1 MNTKLLDYYAGDE
14 FSASVWENKY
24 AMDGVFGK
32 ESTPDEMHYRMSRE
46 LGRAELK
53 YGKRD
58 FGEKLSKFGKDLSWR
73 DPNYDGGTTYTTT
86 TNTEMHNIQYN
97 IYCYLQRYKY
107 IIPQGSIMS
116 ILGHSKVIGSL
127 SNCFVIPSPVDS
139 YGGIFKTDEQIAQLQ
154 KRRGGVGLNL
164 NSLRPEGTVVS
175 NAAGTS
181 TGAHSFMDR
190 YSSTTR
196 EVAQNGRRGALMLLI
211 DCRHPDVFKFV
222 TKKKDRTKVTGANIS
237 VMLTDKFMEAVKN
250 DSDFFCSFPLR
261 DIPDGS
267 KLAAYNV
274 LVGWH
279 DVKVMKIRAK
289 ELYDLI
295 VKMAWDNAEPGVAFI
310 DRILT
315 YCPEGV
321 YSQYKPVAS
330 NPCGEQW
337 MQAYDAC
344 RLLALNLFSVV
355 ANPFTKDA
363 NIDYE
368 LLYKIAYVQQRLA
381 DDIVDLEIEYVEN
394 IIKKIKSDG
403 EPDDVKAN
411 ELNLW
416 ENIRKVA
423 ASSRRTGCGFTAMAD
438 MLAALG
444 LKYDSDEAITVIGK
458 VMKEKMRAELDCTID
473 LAIERGP
480 FEGWNPS
487 KEFYGGGNG
496 NFYVPSNAKEAK
508 GENAFYQMLCDEF
521 PDQVDRMLKYGRRNV
536 SWSTVAPTGSV
547 SIVALLDKY
556 SNTSAGI
563 EPQFACYYFRNVK
576 VNPNDE
582 NVRVDSVDANG
593 DSWKTT
599 AVVMGGLKEW
609 IDLHHETAKFVGVEN
624 LPKAVIEE
632 LYKKSPYYKSCAS
645 DISWEKRIEIQALVQ
660 KYTTNAIS
668 STLNLPK
675 DTTKETV
682 DKIYKMAWESGL
694 KGVTIYRDGCRDG
707 VLNLEKKAT
716 FEYKDAVKRPKDLDC
731 QIFSTTAKGK
741 KWNVIVGLF
750 DSKPY
755 EVFAMDHFTNKESM
769 IIRKVGKGRYDLID
783 EDGVFCEDITS
794 EMKDEECALTRLI
807 STSLRHGCN
816 MSFVIQQLNKSCGT
830 VVSFSKAI
838 ARALKTYQKEEID
851 SKEKCLNC
859 GGTDLKIQEGCVTCN
874 SCGSSKC
881 G

>member
-1 MNTKLLDYYAGDE
+1 MNKKLLDYYAGDN
-14 FSASVWENKY
+14 FSAGVWENKY
-24 AMDGVFGK
+24 AVNGVFGK
-32 ESTPDEMHYRMSRE
+32 EETPNEMHYRITRE
-46 LGRAELK
+46 LARAELK
-53 YGKRD
+53 YKRQ
-58 FGEKLSKFGKDLSWR
+58 GSNEKLLSEFGRSLKWREHKFSEGI
-73 DPNYDGGTTYTTT
+73 TTT
-86 TNTEMHNIQYN
+86 TSSELSIISDH
-97 IYCYLQRYKY
+97 IYTYLHRYKY

-116 ILGHSKVIGSL
+116 ILGNTNVVGSL
-127 SNCFVIPSPVDS
+127 SNCFVLPSPADS

-154 KRRGGVGLNL
+154 KRRGGVGLSL
-164 NSLRPEGTVVS
+164 SSLRPEGTSVS
-175 NAAGTS
+175 NAAGSS

-196 EVAQNGRRGALMLLI
+196 EVAQNGRRGALMLLL

-237 VMLTDKFMEAVKN
+237 VMLTDKFMEAVKK
-250 DSDFFCSFPLR
+250 DGDFYCTFPIDNL
-261 DIPDGS
+261 DIFVPGTRID
-267 KLAAYNV
+267 YNV
-274 LVGWH
+274 FEFGG
-279 DVKVMKIRAK
+279 MKIKAK

-295 VKMAWDNAEPGVAFI
+295 VENAWDNAEPGVAFI
-310 DRILT
+310 DRIHN
-315 YCPEGV
+315 YSPDGV
-321 YSQYKPVAS
+321 YGQFKAVAS
-330 NPCGEQW
+330 NPCGEIF
-337 MQAYDAC
+337 MGAYDAC
-344 RLLALNLFSVV
+344 RLLALNLFNIVKD
-355 ANPFTKDA
+355 PFTKKA
-363 NIDYE
+363 KIDYK
-368 LLYKIAYVQQRLA
+368 LLYEIAYVQQRLA
-381 DDIVDLEIEYVEN
+381 DDIVDLEIEHVDR
-394 IIKKIKSDG
+394 IIEKIKSDK
-403 EPDDVKAN
+403 EPEDIKAN

-423 ASSRRTGCGFTAMAD
+423 GASRRTGCGFTALAD

-444 LKYDSDEAITVIGK
+444 LKYDSDEAIKIVGK

-480 FEGWNPS
+480 FEEWNPG
-487 KEFYGGGNG
+487 KEFYGGVDGS
-496 NFYVPSNAKEAK
+496 FHIPSNAKEAK

-521 PDQVDRMLKYGRRNV
+521 PSQVDRMLKYGRRNV
-536 SWSTVAPTGSV
+536 SFSCVAPTGTV

-582 NVRVDSVDANG
+582 NIRVDNIDANG

-624 LPKAVIEE
+624 LPKEVIEE
-632 LYKKSPYYKSCAS
+632 LYKKSPYYKSCAN

-660 KYTTNAIS
+660 KYTTHSIS
-668 STLNLPK
+668 STINLPK
-675 DTTKETV
+675 DVTRETV
-682 DKIYKMAWESGL
+682 DKIYQKAWESGL
-694 KGVTIYRDGCRDG
+694 KGITIYRDGCRDG
-707 VLNLEKKAT
+707 VLNLEKKGT

-750 DSKPY
+750 EKKPY

-769 IIRKVGKGRYDLID
+769 IIRKMGKGRYDLI
-783 EDGVFCEDITS
+783 ENNKTFCEDITS
-794 EMKDEECALTRLI
+794 EMKDEECSLTRLI
-807 STSLRHGCN
+807 STSLRHGCD
-816 MSFVIQQLNKSCGT
+816 MSYVIQQLNKSCGT

-838 ARALKTYQKEEID
+838 ARTLKTFSKEEVD

-859 GGTDLKIQEGCVTCN
+859 GSSNLKLQEGCVTCMDC
-874 SCGSSKC
+874 STSKC
-881 G
+881 S